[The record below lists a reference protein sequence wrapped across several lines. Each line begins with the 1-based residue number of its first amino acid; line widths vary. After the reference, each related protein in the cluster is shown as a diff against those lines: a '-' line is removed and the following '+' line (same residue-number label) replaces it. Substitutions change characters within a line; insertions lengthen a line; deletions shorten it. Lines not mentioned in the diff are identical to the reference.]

1 MNYNQDQ
8 TKEILNI
15 YSELCGRKKNRVD
28 KTQNYERIP
37 YDEWN
42 LIKSAKF
49 INVEAFIGSRD
60 YITIVVTAMPAD
72 KDLTYHAGGYEERTF
87 GDFLLKVVQGEY
99 DNRIMPT
106 EDKLAGSY
114 DYKDFCAMLDDA
126 SIYTSS
132 AVSGTYLADNY
143 DITLSNKTL
152 ATTPPSNA
160 TKITTIDR
168 NYYTTADT
176 IITGTYSIND
186 SVTELSDR
194 VAALETKINNKK
206 EGKENMKGFK
216 FDFGTCEKDNV
227 RVSMYGLAIQ
237 NAEGTW
243 VSYDVKNNSIIDVD
257 LLNIDCRKY
266 MFKLPVAI
274 KDIKIG
280 DIIIHN
286 RKPMF
291 VTSVKDGIKVVDVHA
306 GEAKEIML
314 TKSMFGFDF
323 ATKVVSMFDFGSVNA
338 SADSPFGNML
348 PLLLM
353 SEGEKNINPM
363 MLYMMMQQQGNSAS
377 IDPMMMMLMMGDDNK
392 DMLPLMFMMNQN
404 RPAATPA
411 ATPSTVTE

>member
-8 TKEILNI
+8 IKKILNI

-49 INVEAFIGSRD
+49 IEVEAFIGSRD

-72 KDLTYHAGGYEERTF
+72 KDLTYYAGGSEERTF
-87 GDFLLKVVQGEY
+87 GDFLLKVVQGGY
-99 DNRIMPT
+99 DDRIMPT
-106 EDKLAGSY
+106 EDKLAVSY
-114 DYKDFCAMLDDA
+114 DYKDFCAILDDCA
-126 SIYTSS
+126 SS
-132 AVSGTYLADNY
+132 AISGEYLANNY
-143 DITLSNKTL
+143 NGTL

-160 TKITTIDR
+160 TKVTTIDGS
-168 NYYTTADT
+168 YYTKADT
-176 IITGTYSIND
+176 ITIGTYGGIKD

-227 RVSMYGLAIQ
+227 RISMYGLAIQ
-237 NAEGTW
+237 NAEGIW
-243 VSYDVKNNSIIDVD
+243 VSYDATNKSIIDVD

-266 MFKLPVAI
+266 MFKMPVAI

-280 DIIIHN
+280 DVIIHN

-291 VTSVKDGIKVVDVHA
+291 VTSVKDGLKVVDVHA

-363 MLYMMMQQQGNSAS
+363 MLYMMMMQQGNSAN

-404 RPAATPA
+404 RPIATPA

>member
-1 MNYNQDQ
+1 MGKKNVIIF
-8 TKEILNI
+8 KEDKIPSILDI
-15 YSELCGRKKNRVD
+15 YSFRV
-28 KTQNYERIP
+28 KHNEYKRIP
-37 YDEWN
+37 YEIWKQ
-42 LIKSAKF
+42 LKHASKWK
-49 INVEAFIGSRD
+49 VEYSYEIPKWFEI
-60 YITIVVTAMPAD
+60 IVD
-72 KDLTYHAGGYEERTF
+72 NRWSYFYNNEEIAGF
-87 GDFLLKVVQGEY
+87 CDFLLDYLKEKEQAES
-99 DNRIMPT
+99 IMPT
-106 EDKLAGSY
+106 
-114 DYKDFCAMLDDA
+114 DYGKVNLNYENFCATLDDA

-132 AVSGTYLADNY
+132 AISGEYLANNY
-143 DITLSNKTL
+143 NGTL

-160 TKITTIDR
+160 TKVTTIDGS
-168 NYYTTADT
+168 YYTKADT
-176 IITGTYSIND
+176 ITIGTYGGIKD

-227 RVSMYGLAIQ
+227 RISMYGLAIQ

-243 VSYDVKNNSIIDVD
+243 VSYDATNKSIIDVD

-266 MFKLPVAI
+266 MFKMPVAI

-280 DIIIHN
+280 DVIIHN

-291 VTSVKDGIKVVDVHA
+291 VTSVKDGLKVVDVHA

-323 ATKVVSMFDFGSVNA
+323 ATKVVSMFDFGAVNA

-363 MLYMMMQQQGNSAS
+363 ILYMMMMQQGNSAN

-392 DMLPLMFMMNQN
+392 DILPLMFMMNQN
-404 RPAATPA
+404 RPIATPA

>member
-1 MNYNQDQ
+1 MGKKNVIIF
-8 TKEILNI
+8 KEDKIPSILDI
-15 YSELCGRKKNRVD
+15 YSFRV
-28 KTQNYERIP
+28 KHNEYKRIP
-37 YDEWN
+37 YEIWKQ
-42 LIKSAKF
+42 LKHASKWK
-49 INVEAFIGSRD
+49 VEYSYEIPKWFEI
-60 YITIVVTAMPAD
+60 IVD
-72 KDLTYHAGGYEERTF
+72 NRWSYFYNNEEIAGF
-87 GDFLLKVVQGEY
+87 CDFLLDYLKEKEQAES
-99 DNRIMPT
+99 IMPT
-106 EDKLAGSY
+106 
-114 DYKDFCAMLDDA
+114 DYGKVNLNYENFCATLDDA

-132 AVSGTYLADNY
+132 AISGEYLANNY
-143 DITLSNKTL
+143 NGTL

-160 TKITTIDR
+160 TKVTTIDGS
-168 NYYTTADT
+168 YYTKADT
-176 IITGTYSIND
+176 ITIGTYGGIKD

-227 RVSMYGLAIQ
+227 RISMYGLAIQ
-237 NAEGTW
+237 NAEGIW
-243 VSYDVKNNSIIDVD
+243 VSYDATNKSIIDVD

-266 MFKLPVAI
+266 MFKMPVAI

-280 DIIIHN
+280 DVIIHN

-291 VTSVKDGIKVVDVHA
+291 VTSVKDGLKVVDVHA

-323 ATKVVSMFDFGSVNA
+323 ATKVVSMFDFGAVNA

-363 MLYMMMQQQGNSAS
+363 MLYMMMQQGNSAN

-404 RPAATPA
+404 RPIATPA

>member
-49 INVEAFIGSRD
+49 IEVEAFIGSRD
-60 YITIVVTAMPAD
+60 YITIVVTAIPAY
-72 KDLTYHAGGYEERTF
+72 KDLTYYAGGNEERTF

-114 DYKDFCAMLDDA
+114 DYKDFCATLDDA

-132 AVSGTYLADNY
+132 AISGEYLANNY
-143 DITLSNKTL
+143 NGTL

-160 TKITTIDR
+160 TKITTIDK
-168 NYYTTADT
+168 NYYTKTDT
-176 IITGTYSIND
+176 ITIGTYGGIKD

-194 VAALETKINNKK
+194 VAALETEINNKK
-206 EGKENMKGFK
+206 EGKGNMKGFK

-227 RVSMYGLAIQ
+227 RISMYGLAIQ

-243 VSYDVKNNSIIDVD
+243 VSYDAKNKSIIDVD

-266 MFKLPVAI
+266 MFKMPVAI

-280 DIIIHN
+280 DVIIHN

-291 VTSVKDGIKVVDVHA
+291 VTSVKDGLKVVDVHA

-323 ATKVVSMFDFGSVNA
+323 ATKVVSMFDFSAVNA

-363 MLYMMMQQQGNSAS
+363 MLYMMMQQQGNAAN

-404 RPAATPA
+404 KTLPTSTAT
-411 ATPSTVTE
+411 E

>member
-49 INVEAFIGSRD
+49 IEVEAFIGSRD
-60 YITIVVTAMPAD
+60 YITIVVTAIPSY
-72 KDLTYHAGGYEERTF
+72 KDLTYYAGGNEERTF

-106 EDKLAGSY
+106 GDKITTLY
-114 DYKDFCAMLDDA
+114 DYKDFCAILDDA
-126 SIYTSS
+126 SMCTSS
-132 AVSGTYLADNY
+132 AVSGTYIADNC
-143 DITLSNKTL
+143 DIATSIGTL

-160 TKITTIDR
+160 TKITAIDGS
-168 NYYTTADT
+168 YYTKADT
-176 IITGTYSIND
+176 ITISTYGGIKD

-227 RVSMYGLAIQ
+227 RISMYGLAIQ

-243 VSYDVKNNSIIDVD
+243 VSYDAKSNSVIDVD

-266 MFKLPVAI
+266 MFKMPVAI

-280 DIIIHN
+280 DVIIHN

-291 VTSVKDGIKVVDVHA
+291 VTSVKDGLKVVDVHA

-323 ATKVVSMFDFGSVNA
+323 ATKVVSMFDFGAVNA

-348 PLLLM
+348 PFLLM

-363 MLYMMMQQQGNSAS
+363 MLYMMMQQSNSAN

-404 RPAATPA
+404 RPIATPA